1 MLYPLLSPYLG
12 QPQLFAICA
21 LFCFLLTTVLLHVDL
36 PFLPKDQ
43 GRVNAV
49 NGELSKGKVRGVG
62 VVMMICF
69 VACAALFIPFSLEFM
84 FYALLLLAEMFSGY
98 LDDASKLPWS
108 DYQKG
113 LIDFVISVLVGVVFV
128 LNDSTTIY
136 FGTFALTLHP
146 VLYGALATV
155 LVWVSINAVNCTD
168 GVDGLSTSVGLVS
181 LLSFLVIYPN
191 ELTMEYHGYILL
203 FAAVIVSYL
212 LFNAGPSKVLMGD
225 AGSRML
231 GLAIGVAVLATGNP
245 LLILVFAPMVL
256 ANGGTGLVK
265 ILLLRFFRKLGF
277 DTTPTNRLP
286 PEKAAEQLVIIKEMH
301 KVRFPLHDHC
311 RKNLGWTNAQVL
323 MRFVLIQS
331 LLIPFL
337 FALFTKVR

>member
-1 MLYPLLSPYLG
+1 MQKSPLFSFLSSPFPICAKAFTLFSQLPRTGFDREIAVSPIETARKRDYNTCKKQERTVFSVMLYPLLSPYLG

-62 VVMMICF
+62 LVMMICF

-108 DYQKG
+108 DYKKG

-155 LVWVSINAVNCTD
+155 HFIFRPEEAVW
-168 GVDGLSTSVGLVS
+168 LS
-181 LLSFLVIYPN
+181 
-191 ELTMEYHGYILL
+191 
-203 FAAVIVSYL
+203 
-212 LFNAGPSKVLMGD
+212 
-225 AGSRML
+225 
-231 GLAIGVAVLATGNP
+231 LAIEASMGMVVFGVPAADGDETG
-245 LLILVFAPMVL
+245 
-256 ANGGTGLVK
+256 
-265 ILLLRFFRKLGF
+265 
-277 DTTPTNRLP
+277 
-286 PEKAAEQLVIIKEMH
+286 EEM
-301 KVRFPLHDHC
+301 
-311 RKNLGWTNAQVL
+311 
-323 MRFVLIQS
+323 
-331 LLIPFL
+331 
-337 FALFTKVR
+337 TK

>member
-12 QPQLFAICA
+12 QPQLFTICA

-62 VVMMICF
+62 LVMMICF

-108 DYQKG
+108 DYKKG

-225 AGSRML
+225 AGSRPL
-231 GLAIGVAVLATGNP
+231 GVLLALLAMKTHHPFCWLLLAFVFLADGV
-245 LLILVFAPMVL
+245 
-256 ANGGTGLVK
+256 TGLIKVF
-265 ILLLRFFRKLGF
+265 LLRFFKIHLFKNIR
-277 DTTPTNRLP
+277 T
-286 PEKAAEQLVIIKEMH
+286 
-301 KVRFPLHDHC
+301 PLHDEV
-311 RKNLGWTNAQVL
+311 RKNRGWSDMQVVV
-323 MRFVLIQS
+323 RFTILQLICSVLWYITT
-331 LLIPFL
+331 L
-337 FALFTKVR
+337 